1 MDKLWVVKYQPSN
14 INNILL
20 PQKSISLITDWIEN
34 LKTNKNKILLLYGP
48 PGVGKT
54 TLANIILSQYNY
66 DIIEFNTSDVRNQ
79 KLIKE
84 KLNEIF
90 NKQNILGLMNKDS
103 KKIGIIMDELDG
115 ISSGERS
122 GITEFLNLINP
133 KKNKFSNPIVC
144 TTNSISEKK
153 IKEVMKHSLSIKI
166 SKPNQKDLMKLI
178 ETIEKEEKINIPDEQ
193 KLLLIKKS
201 QFDFRRLVNM
211 MQFIYNGDNQEK
223 DYMKIIKNY
232 KEKDLDHLL
241 FDSVEKI
248 LNRYNY
254 NDIILSYNSDKN
266 LISMLIYENFLYE
279 IILNCNETYEKK
291 VINISKI
298 FNNFSIADNLDNQI
312 MVNHNFDL
320 AEFCGFNKCV
330 VTSFL
335 INNMKKKTFKK
346 HNEILFSK
354 LLNRS
359 SLEYLNYKS
368 LDNILNIFNL
378 HCSTYIHQI
387 FSDFI
392 SYLLL
397 NKDTYDIGINI
408 LKSYNYDLKKIDK
421 ILNYSINKEKA
432 KKLKIV

>member
-1 MDKLWVVKYQPSN
+1 MDKLWVCKYQPYN
-14 INNILL
+14 INNLLL
-20 PQKSISLITDWIEN
+20 PKKSISLITEWIEN
-34 LKTNKNKILLLYGP
+34 VQTSKTKILLLYGP

-54 TLANIILSQYNY
+54 TLANVILNQYNY
-66 DIIEFNTSDVRNQ
+66 DVIEFNTSDVRNQ

-90 NKQNILGLMNKDS
+90 NKQNILGLMNKES

-133 KKNKFSNPIVC
+133 KKNKFNNPIVC

-153 IKEVMKHSLSIKI
+153 IKEVMKYSLSIKI
-166 SKPNQKDLMKLI
+166 SKPSQKDLMKLI
-178 ETIEKEEKINIPDEQ
+178 ETIETEEKLNISDEQ
-193 KLLLIKKS
+193 KLLLVRKS

-211 MQFIYNGDNQEK
+211 MQFIYNGDVKEK
-223 DYMKIIKNY
+223 DYMKLIQNY

-254 NDIILSYNSDKN
+254 QDIILSYNSDKN

-279 IILNCNETYEKK
+279 IVLNCNESYETK
-291 VINISKI
+291 VSNISEI

-312 MVNHNFDL
+312 MVNHNFEL
-320 AEFCGFNKCV
+320 AEFCGFNKCI

-354 LLNRS
+354 LLNKS

-368 LDNILNIFNL
+368 LDTILNKFNL
-378 HCSTYIHQI
+378 HCSTYIHQV
-387 FSDFI
+387 FADFI
-392 SYLLL
+392 SYLLM
-397 NKDTYDIGINI
+397 NKNTYNIGINI
-408 LKSYNYDLKKIDK
+408 INSYNYDIKKIDK
-421 ILNYSINKEKA
+421 IFNYSFNKEKA
-432 KKLKIV
+432 KKIKIV